1 MPTPPVVAIVS
12 SPRARRV
19 LSAVLGAVL
28 GSIVLVAG
36 SWAAFGHAQLLS
48 STPADGD
55 ILAEPPSRVVLRYN
69 EEINPEFAQIV
80 LADSTGR
87 TMPVQPEVT
96 GPTVVLPL
104 PTDLPAGEVAVRYR
118 VVSRDG
124 HPIAGQ
130 IAFVQ
135 ESGATAVP
143 STPDA
148 SGSATGP
155 VADPSPDV
163 ATITE
168 TDPAAPTQSSSDI
181 GAIYVLTGVSAL
193 ILLGAG
199 VGLFLWDR
207 RR

>member
-1 MPTPPVVAIVS
+1 MPTPCVATVPPS
-12 SPRARRV
+12 TRARLV
-19 LSAVLGAVL
+19 LIAVLGAVL
-28 GSIVLVAG
+28 GSIALVAG
-36 SWAAFGHAQLLS
+36 SWAAFGHAQLVS

-55 ILAEPPSRVVLRYN
+55 ILAEPPTRVVLTYN

-87 TMPVQPEVT
+87 TVPAQPEVT
-96 GPTVVLPL
+96 GPTVVVPL
-104 PTDLPAGEVAVRYR
+104 PTALPAGEVAVRYR

-135 ESGATAVP
+135 ESGATMAP
-143 STPDA
+143 SAPDP

-155 VADPSPDV
+155 VANPSPDV

-168 TDPAAPTQSSSDI
+168 TDPAAPTQSSSGID
-181 GAIYVLTGVSAL
+181 AIYVLTGVSAL
-193 ILLGAG
+193 ILVGAG